1 MDVFRSA
8 TLAITVILLI
18 FMGMLMYYEFKV
30 NVNNVKYPPYTRD
43 CPDYSYNYNLGDG
56 SGEVCMFDTN
66 NFNYKRFLK
75 MWDDGSRK
83 EGDTLCTNLYCQNDD
98 NDINNFTQC
107 TWQNPATN
115 SVDNIN
121 KLYFKKNQNTND
133 NIRNIRSCKL
143 TLDGI
148 V

>member
-8 TLAITVILLI
+8 TLAIAVILLI

-43 CPDYSYNYNLGDG
+43 CPDYSYNYNLG
-56 SGEVCMFDTN
+56 GEDVCMFDTN
-66 NFNYKRFLK
+66 NFNYKRFLTVWNNK
-75 MWDDGSRK
+75 TPNER
-83 EGDTLCTNLYCQNDD
+83 LCDSLYCHTEND
-98 NDINNFTQC
+98 NNNNFMPC
-107 TWQNPATN
+107 AWQNPATE
-115 SVDNIN
+115 SVNID
-121 KLYFKKNQNTND
+121 KMYFKKNQNKHD
-133 NIRNIRSCKL
+133 NISNIRKCKL